1 MDAFAVR
8 QFPAFPPLGK
18 PAGASLPSVCIVT
31 NELVGLFKNGGIG
44 TSMTGLA
51 QCLAR
56 AGFPVTVLYSASHR
70 MAPDDRRKWTAEYG
84 AIGIRLEW
92 LDPNVEARLAG
103 PVVDIGFTA
112 PMRVW
117 LHLRDRPFDIIQFN
131 DCLGDGYLCL
141 AMARLGL
148 AFRNTHLL
156 VGLHSPSQWIFEI
169 NRTSPG
175 WRATSAYNFAE
186 RFSVAHADLL
196 WSPSHYLLD
205 WAVSAGFEIADAHYV
220 QQYALP
226 ARPTETTAQPSAQ
239 QPDRIRE
246 IVFFGR
252 LEERKGL
259 RLFCA
264 ALGQIDGFLQQNAIK
279 VTFLGK
285 IANIG
290 GQPADSFLK
299 DQSRAWGFAWQIKAD
314 LGQREAI
321 AHLKSGQTLAVMAS
335 PADNSPCTVYEA
347 LDEGLCFIAA
357 RTGGIP
363 ELIDAQDRDR
373 VLFDY
378 DADALASKLIQSLT
392 QGCAPARAA
401 NSQDACR
408 ARWVDAYAALPD
420 LVGSWAAVATGEH
433 PWLALVDHYQGDDLA
448 ATMASL
454 EALDQVRGVIILNH
468 GPSPLA
474 SDEGRVAAKTV
485 NLVDQGCQQLPGL
498 LNLADDERVLMLRS
512 GCAVRPDGFAMA
524 AAALQAEGVDGVL
537 PAGLTAEGKLLV
549 PLGGSPSFA
558 FWHGVDLGGGMA
570 LKADRLKPLLDAQWL
585 APNSPYCNIADIAVS
600 QGLKLWPLPEPLLS
614 HAGKQSFAAKP
625 LPVPERVLRY
635 SAVSDIERYYIQAQ
649 SLAMSS
655 RKSGLSRS
663 ALVRAI
669 YHRLASG
676 RAARPTIWLRSK
688 IPAGLLRRIIGS

>member
-1 MDAFAVR
+1 MGAGAVM
-8 QFPAFPPLGK
+8 QFPAFPHPER
-18 PAGASLPSVCIVT
+18 PAGARLPSVCIVT

-51 QCLAR
+51 QCLAQ
-56 AGFPVTVLYSASHR
+56 AGFAVTVLYSASHR
-70 MAPDDRRKWTAEYG
+70 IAQDDQRNWTAEYG
-84 AIGIRLEW
+84 AIGIMLEW
-92 LDPNVEARLAG
+92 LDTSVEARLAG
-103 PVVDIGFTA
+103 PVADIGFTA

-117 LHLRDRPFDIIQFN
+117 LHLRDRQFDIIQFN

-141 AMARLGL
+141 AMARMGL

-175 WRATSAYNFAE
+175 WLATSAYNFAE

-205 WAVSAGFEIADAHYV
+205 WAISAGFEIADAHYV

-226 ARPTETTAQPSAQ
+226 AGPAKAVPKVDAQPSE
-239 QPDRIRE
+239 RIRE

-264 ALGQIDGFLQQNAIK
+264 ALGQINGFLKQNGVK

-290 GQPADSFLK
+290 GQPADSYLN

-347 LDEGLCFIAA
+347 LEERLCFIAA

-363 ELIDAQDRDR
+363 ELIDPQDRDR

-378 DADALASKLIQSLT
+378 DAGALAIKIVQSLT
-392 QGCAPARAA
+392 HGCAPALAA

-420 LVGSWAAVATGEH
+420 LVGSRAAGEAGEH
-433 PWLALVDHYQGDDLA
+433 RWLALIDHYQGDDLA

-468 GPSPLA
+468 GLSPLA
-474 SDEGRVAAKTV
+474 DDQGRVAAKAV
-485 NLVDQGCQQLPGL
+485 NLIDQGCRRLPEL
-498 LNLADDERVLMLRS
+498 LNLASDERVLLLRS
-512 GCAVRPDGFAMA
+512 GCAVRLDGFAMA

-558 FWHGVDLGGGMA
+558 FWQGVDLGGGMA
-570 LKADRLKPLLDAQWL
+570 VKAARLKPLLNAQWL
-585 APNSPYCNIADIAVS
+585 APESPYCNIADIAVS
-600 QGLKLWPLPEPLLS
+600 QGLKLWPMPEALLS
-614 HAGKQSFAAKP
+614 HASKQSFAAKP

-635 SAVSDIERYYIQAQ
+635 STVPDIERYYIQAQ
-649 SLAMSS
+649 SLAMSA
-655 RKSGLSRS
+655 RRSGLSRS
-663 ALVRAI
+663 AVVRAM
-669 YHRLASG
+669 YRRLASG
-676 RAARPTIWLRSK
+676 RGARPTMWLRNK
-688 IPAGLLRRIIGS
+688 MPAGLLRRIIGS

>member
-1 MDAFAVR
+1 MR
-8 QFPAFPPLGK
+8 QFPAFPARERS
-18 PAGASLPSVCIVT
+18 AGATLPSVCIVT

-70 MAPDDRRKWTAEYG
+70 MAEDDRARWAAEYG

-92 LDPNVEARLAG
+92 LDPTIEAQLVG
-103 PVVDIGFTA
+103 PVADLSFTA

-117 LHLRDRPFDIIQFN
+117 LHLRDRQFDIIQFN

-141 AMARLGL
+141 AMARMGL

-175 WRATSAYNFAE
+175 WLATSAYNYAE
-186 RFSVAHADLL
+186 RLSVACADLL

-205 WAVSAGFEIADAHYV
+205 WAVSADFEIADAHYV

-226 ARPTETTAQPSAQ
+226 AGAEKTVPKADAPA
-239 QPDRIRE
+239 PGRIRE

-264 ALGQIDGFLQQNAIK
+264 ALGQIGSVLQQNGVK

-285 IANIG
+285 IAHIA
-290 GQPADSFLK
+290 GQPADSFIK
-299 DQSRAWGFAWQIKAD
+299 DQSRAWGFDWQIKAD

-321 AHLKSGQTLAVMAS
+321 GHLKSGQTLAVMAS

-378 DADALASKLIQSLT
+378 DAGALATKLIESLT
-392 QGCAPARAA
+392 YGCAPARAA

-408 ARWVDAYAALPD
+408 ARWTDAFATLPE
-420 LVGSWAAVATGEH
+420 LVGTRPALETGQH
-433 PWLALVDHYQGDDLA
+433 RWLVLIDHHQDDDLA
-448 ATMASL
+448 STMASVD
-454 EALDQVRGVIILNH
+454 ALDRVRGVIILNH
-468 GPSPLA
+468 APSPCA
-474 SDEGRVAAKTV
+474 VHPSRIAVAALD
-485 NLVDQGCQQLPGL
+485 LVEQSCGL
-498 LNLADDERVLMLRS
+498 LPELMDLADDERVLLIRS
-512 GCAVRPDGFAMA
+512 GSAIRPEGFAMA

-537 PAGLTAEGKLLV
+537 PAGLTDEGKLLV

-558 FWHGVDLGGGMA
+558 FWQGVDFGGGMA
-570 LKADRLKPLLDAQWL
+570 VKADRLKPLLDPQWF
-585 APNSPYCNIADIAVS
+585 APESPYCNIADIAVS
-600 QGLKLWPLPEPLLS
+600 QGLKLWPMPEPLLS
-614 HAGKQSFAAKP
+614 HSGRHSLAATS

-635 SAVSDIERYYIQAQ
+635 STVSDIERYYIQAQ
-649 SLAMSS
+649 SLAM
-655 RKSGLSRS
+655 RTQKSGISPS
-663 ALVRAI
+663 TVARAI
-669 YHRLASG
+669 YRRLASG
-676 RAARPTIWLRSK
+676 RAAGPTNWVRSK
-688 IPAGLLRRIIGS
+688 LPSALVKRIAGS